1 MNNNRKNP
9 RNSRRG
15 GKPGKLVKP
24 GKPGNTGKL
33 SKNAVALIIMSAALV
48 LVIVMLI
55 IMLNIWHSKPENKP
69 APSAPETSETDE
81 ETEVPTEEPEPVV
94 TDVEFGSSDY
104 SKEFFSTD
112 LFIGDSIATGFTD
125 YSKLDGKNV
134 AASVSLTPYKAHA
147 EDIALP
153 DGTSGTAVSYAE
165 AVQPK
170 RIFLMLG
177 FNGLTSPN
185 AMEGSFREL
194 TEKLEAACPNAVIY
208 CYSITPLTADSS
220 AAATVGISNENVRSF
235 NEYLKTMCGE
245 LGVVYLDINS
255 KMSDEDGSLK
265 EDYNEYDGMHISA
278 PTYDLILAYTQNFI
292 TETPEPPASSKH
304 KPVAA
309 DPEQSATSEPIFFEP
324 PQTSEPG
331 QSATSDP
338 TIFVPPQ
345 TSEGLSGEF
354 SKEFFAD
361 DLFIG
366 DSITTGLSGYGI
378 LPPKNVAAAVG
389 YTPYKAYS
397 TEIQLGDGSTGTA
410 LDYAASMQ
418 PKRIFVMLGSNGITS
433 ADAMEDSYRTLLEK
447 LADKCP
453 NSKVCCLSVTPVTSD
468 SSSAASAGISNSMIT
483 DFNKFIKSIAEEKG
497 LTYID
502 LYTLFSDEDGYFLHE
517 YAENDGLHF
526 KGKTYKAMLSYIE
539 GLI

>member
-15 GKPGKLVKP
+15 GKPGKLV
-24 GKPGNTGKL
+24 KPGNTGKL

-48 LVIVMLI
+48 LVIVVLI

-69 APSAPETSETDE
+69 APSVPETSETDE
-81 ETEVPTEEPEPVV
+81 ETEVSTEEPEPVV

-220 AAATVGISNENVRSF
+220 AAAIVGISNENVRSF

-278 PTYDLILAYTQNFI
+278 STYDLILAYTQNFI

-304 KPVAA
+304 KPVAS
-309 DPEQSATSEPIFFEP
+309 DPEQTTTASTTSSEPEE
-324 PQTSEPG
+324 SEPE
-331 QSATSDP
+331 
-338 TIFVPPQ
+338 Q

-378 LPPKNVAAAVG
+378 LSPKNVAAAVG

-418 PKRIFVMLGSNGITS
+418 PKRIYVMLGSNGITS

-453 NSKVCCLSVTPVTSD
+453 DSKVCCLSVTPVTSD
-468 SSSAASAGISNSMIT
+468 STSAASAGISNSMIT

-539 GLI
+539 NLI